1 MGARIPTP
9 QGSDPRNQLV
19 DLGPDQR
26 PRVAPPAAGPTLN
39 IGPILART
47 MGHFFPDL
55 NAWIDEIHDPRF
67 LPLVVYHKRFL
78 VWGAE
83 PVPVQVGQPTPTRL
97 PVEHGWAGGAGEP
110 QSPGGHG
117 ARQPAEPAGEPDLGI
132 LPGENRQRS
141 HHRLAAA
148 DGPAVDPHEDS
159 GRGAAAGA
167 VPGLDRRLGLSRV
180 ALPLFRGATPL
191 FSP

>member
-9 QGSDPRNQLV
+9 QGSDPRNQSV
-19 DLGPDQR
+19 DPGPDQR

-78 VWGAE
+78 VWG
-83 PVPVQVGQPTPTRL
+83 G
-97 PVEHGWAGGAGEP
+97 
-110 QSPGGHG
+110 
-117 ARQPAEPAGEPDLGI
+117 
-132 LPGENRQRS
+132 
-141 HHRLAAA
+141 
-148 DGPAVDPHEDS
+148 
-159 GRGAAAGA
+159 
-167 VPGLDRRLGLSRV
+167 
-180 ALPLFRGATPL
+180 
-191 FSP
+191 